1 MVPEAQSATV
11 ALLTRLAGG
20 RAPIETHISL
30 LFVGADTVCKLRKA
44 VRLPFLD
51 FSTLAERHRTALRE
65 FELNAPHAPGMYRD
79 VVPVVRSADGS
90 LVVGGQGEAVDW
102 VVRMARVPEGDFLD
116 AIAARGGLDASLL
129 DALGDAVAAYLA
141 AAPVAAVD
149 GLDSQRWMTDGDARS
164 ARAAGLPEA
173 DVAAW
178 EAAMRRE
185 LGRRAGWLHARTA
198 GGFVRRC
205 HGDLH
210 LGNICLWRGLP
221 VPFDAVEFDEAIA
234 TGDVAYDLGFLL
246 MDLEHKSGRP
256 AANRVLNRYA
266 ARTGDV
272 SLVTGLP
279 LFMAQKAMVR
289 AHVEAAR
296 GRGEEARAYLSM
308 SLGYLHPPPPVVVAI
323 GGLQGTGK
331 STLARKLAPELGA
344 APGALILR
352 SDEVRKRR
360 NGVAPEAR
368 LPEAAYSGAENRAVA
383 LEQRRA
389 VAEVAAAGHA
399 AIGDAMFLD
408 PADRRAIFR
417 GGRRGALRRHLAGGA
432 DGCAGSPHRRA
443 EPRRLGRH
451 GGSAAPQHRR
461 RSGADRVA
469 ARRCERPGSR
479 LASHPGRCPRC
490 EHRAAVLNSVPE
502 PVGGEP

>member
-1 MVPEAQSATV
+1 
-11 ALLTRLAGG
+11 
-20 RAPIETHISL
+20 
-30 LFVGADTVCKLRKA
+30 
-44 VRLPFLD
+44 
-51 FSTLAERHRTALRE
+51 
-65 FELNAPHAPGMYRD
+65 
-79 VVPVVRSADGS
+79 
-90 LVVGGQGEAVDW
+90 
-102 VVRMARVPEGDFLD
+102 
-116 AIAARGGLDASLL
+116 
-129 DALGDAVAAYLA
+129 
-141 AAPVAAVD
+141 
-149 GLDSQRWMTDGDARS
+149 MTDGDARS

-408 PADRRAIFR
+408 PADRRAISE
-417 GGRRGALRRHLAGGA
+417 AAG
-432 DGCAGSPHRRA
+432 
-443 EPRRLGRH
+443 
-451 GGSAAPQHRR
+451 AAPFV
-461 RSGADRVA
+461 GIWLEA
-469 ARRCERPGSR
+469 PT
-479 LASHPGRCPRC
+479 
-490 EHRAAVLNSVPE
+490 AVLEARIAGRSRDASDATVEVLHRSIGVDPE
-502 PVGGEP
+502 PIEWLRVDASDLDHALLRIQAVVRDANIAQPC